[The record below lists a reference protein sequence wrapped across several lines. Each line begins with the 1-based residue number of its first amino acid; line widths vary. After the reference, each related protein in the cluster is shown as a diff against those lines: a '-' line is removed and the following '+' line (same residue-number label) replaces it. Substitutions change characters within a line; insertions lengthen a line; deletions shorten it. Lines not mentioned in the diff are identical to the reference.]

1 MLAKKKRP
9 AVIKLAGHEVFLVG
23 RWALIAGGTIVIL
36 ALVGLLTILDSI
48 VSLGG
53 MFLLVLIPCLA
64 LLGVVKRLTRKTH
77 F

>member
-1 MLAKKKRP
+1 
-9 AVIKLAGHEVFLVG
+9 VIKLAGHEVFLVG
-23 RWALIAGGTIVIL
+23 RGALVIGGTIILL

-48 VSLGG
+48 VGLGG
-53 MFLLVLIPCLA
+53 MFLLALILCLA